1 MAKRLGLLKTFI
13 DNPILFYVVL
23 LIVSL
28 FVQVIYVY
36 LTPFER
42 SITIAQK
49 ISYSTGKYM
58 SNTLIDDQG
67 NVYQA
72 TASWP
77 ILHFR
82 APEVWL
88 TLEVGK
94 TYTIRGNGIRVP
106 ILGLYPNIVAAVKP
120 IE

>member
-1 MAKRLGLLKTFI
+1 MAKSSNILKSLI
-13 DNPILFYVVL
+13 DNPIRVYVFIF
-23 LIVSL
+23 IVAA
-28 FVQVIYVY
+28 FVNVIYVY

-42 SITIAQK
+42 SITISQK
-49 ISYSTGKYM
+49 ISYASGKYM
-58 SNTLIDDQG
+58 HNTLIDG
-67 NVYQA
+67 EGRVYQV

-77 ILHFR
+77 LLHFR

-94 TYTIRGNGIRVP
+94 TYTIRGNGIRIP
-106 ILGLYPNIVAAVKP
+106 ILNIYPNIVAAVKP

>member
-1 MAKRLGLLKTFI
+1 MAKSANILKSLI
-13 DNPILFYVVL
+13 DNPIRVYVVL
-23 LIVSL
+23 FIVAA

-42 SITIAQK
+42 SITISQK
-49 ISYSTGKYM
+49 INYSSGKYM
-58 SNTLIDDQG
+58 NNTLIDDQG
-67 NVYQA
+67 RVYQV

-77 ILHFR
+77 LLHFR

-94 TYTIRGNGIRVP
+94 TYTIRGNGIRIPV
-106 ILGLYPNIVAAVKP
+106 LGLYPNIVAAVKP

>member
-1 MAKRLGLLKTFI
+1 MAKSVGLLKTFI

-23 LIVSL
+23 FIVAA

-42 SITIAQK
+42 SITVAEK
-49 ISYSTGKYM
+49 INYSSGKYM
-58 SNTLIDDQG
+58 SNTLIDKEG

-88 TLEVGK
+88 SLEEGK

-106 ILGLYPNIVAAVKP
+106 ILGLYPNIVGAVKP